1 MHAILVQQKCAK
13 AIGDPSQF
21 PEMMKSSDKQEMLEN
36 AYSLLILNLADNV
49 PRQVDEE
56 DSALK
61 IWNKLE
67 SLYMVRSLSNKIYL
81 KDQLFGFKM
90 DSAKNLEEN
99 LDDFKTIIVALANID
114 EKIYEKI
121 KL

>member
-1 MHAILVQQKCAK
+1 MWKKKMHAVLVQQKCAK

-49 PRQVDEE
+49 LRQVDEE

-61 IWNKLE
+61 I
-67 SLYMVRSLSNKIYL
+67 
-81 KDQLFGFKM
+81 
-90 DSAKNLEEN
+90 
-99 LDDFKTIIVALANID
+99 
-114 EKIYEKI
+114 
-121 KL
+121 